1 MNKGSG
7 GATPHRDPVLVTGV
21 ILTGL
26 VVALALV
33 GLFYTPYD
41 PTQMNASEKLA
52 GVSINHLMGTDQF
65 GRDVFSRVLYG
76 IRITLLIAV
85 GTVAIGSLL
94 GVMIGAVTGYFG
106 GILDDVVM
114 RIIDALFAFPSI
126 LLALVLVSLLGTGT
140 WQLVLALGISFV
152 PSFAR
157 ITRSEVIKHRSMDYV
172 SLARLQGAGSLRI
185 IFVHILPNAV
195 PVLLS
200 SVLIGFNNAVLAEA
214 GLSFLGVGT
223 QPPYASLGRMLS
235 ESQSYLFSRPFSVL
249 MIGAVIVII
258 NLGFAL
264 LAEGLRRRRQSF
276 EG

>member
-7 GATPHRDPVLVTGV
+7 GATPHSDPVLVTGV